1 MPNQPARILMF
12 SLLAVAVIGC
22 SMSAAFPRPASP
34 GPSSPPP
41 KQSAATRSAP
51 FLGHLAVKGMSNDN
65 RTLMT
70 SIVVHPKLW
79 EPIPYVL
86 IDENSFGDT
95 YNHGSPMPI
104 DIGAIRSEARYIA
117 ELASAFWGARSVHV
131 MVNTEGWPLQWDIA
145 TPKAKSAI
153 DRGAYNRK
161 TLAVY
166 GAIQDGIERGWPSID
181 RFGWWSRMA
190 TPDAVERR
198 DSDRSADA
206 LNMDA
211 APVWRRSDY
220 FSGHI
225 YPFVRLVADNRVPGE
240 DEAHEAQWV
249 IPIHE
254 AVEAM
259 IHLRDALGGDQ
270 LVLPCMY
277 GTSQGWSG
285 KYKNQ
290 PLTEQ
295 EQRLL
300 VRASHD
306 AGADGILVWQP
317 IRSEAERDEFQRA
330 IVQIESELAR
340 INGVNDPGPAATLG
354 QMFGTLRDW
363 PGRPKEWMRTLGARS
378 APKSPGT
385 R

>member
-1 MPNQPARILMF
+1 MF
-12 SLLAVAVIGC
+12 SLLALAAIGC
-22 SMSAAFPRPASP
+22 SLSAAFPRAASP
-34 GPSSPPP
+34 EPSSPTTE
-41 KQSAATRSAP
+41 QHSATRSAP

-70 SIVVHPKLW
+70 SIVVRPKLW
-79 EPIPYVL
+79 EPVPYVL
-86 IDENSFGDT
+86 IDENSFGET
-95 YNHGSPMPI
+95 YNHGSPMAI
-104 DIGAIRSEARYIA
+104 DTGAIRSEARRIA
-117 ELASAFWGARSVHV
+117 ELASAFWGGRSVHV

-145 TPKAKSAI
+145 PPKAKGAI
-153 DRGAYNRK
+153 DRRAYNRK
-161 TLAVY
+161 ALAVY
-166 GAIQDGIERGWPSID
+166 GAIQDGIERGWPTID

-190 TPDAVERR
+190 TPYAVERR

-206 LNMDA
+206 LNLDA
-211 APVWRRSDY
+211 APVWRRSAY

-225 YPFVRLVADNRVPGE
+225 YPFARLVAEDQVPGQ
-240 DEAHEAQWV
+240 DEAHAPEWA
-249 IPIHE
+249 IPVHE
-254 AVEAM
+254 AVGAM

-270 LVLPCMY
+270 LVLPCMF

-285 KYKNQ
+285 KHRNQ

-340 INGVNDPGPAATLG
+340 INGVDDPGPAATLG
-354 QMFGTLRDW
+354 QMFGTRRDW
-363 PGRPKEWMRTLGARS
+363 PGRPKEWMRTHGAQS
-378 APKSPGT
+378 APERPGT